1 MTALMYAS
9 LKGKTDIANILL
21 DKGAVIDHCDKVKDH

>member
-1 MTALMYAS
+1 MYACGS
-9 LKGKTDIANILL
+9 GNADTAKILL